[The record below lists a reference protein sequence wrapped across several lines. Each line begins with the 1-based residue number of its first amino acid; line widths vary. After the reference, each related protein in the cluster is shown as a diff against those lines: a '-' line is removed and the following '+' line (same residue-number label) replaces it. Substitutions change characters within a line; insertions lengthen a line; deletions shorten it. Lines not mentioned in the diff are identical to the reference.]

1 MTKTKPADKIRSE
14 FALSLPSFSA
24 PTDGFVRNLFGF
36 NASLYLNTRLQIWY
50 VSTISFVNLVTSY
63 TKHKTDLKKC
73 RERERERGRGVSELF
88 ILKRISAQKLIIT
101 ALEKSMTLGRGS
113 YMRKSS

>member
-63 TKHKTDLKKC
+63 TKHKTDLKSA
-73 RERERERGRGVSELF
+73 ERERERGRGVSELL

-101 ALEKSMTLGRGS
+101 ALEKSMTLGRGP